1 MSKSGLLFHSSGMG
15 SFDAAQRGYR
25 IGYGRVSTRDQNPD
39 GQRDA
44 LQAAGCDEIYIDKA
58 SGKLASRP
66 EFDKALGRLRPSDT
80 FVITRLSRAMRS
92 LRHLIGLS
100 ADLTERGV
108 HLQVL
113 KQGIDTT
120 TAQGRLVFHVL
131 GAIDEFQRELNVEGT
146 LEGLASAHARG
157 RTGGRP
163 PAMSADQVKL
173 ARQLA
178 DQRGADGRR
187 EYTITQ
193 VAAMLGVSRPTL
205 YRALEPRKPASPLPR

>member
-1 MSKSGLLFHSSGMG
+1 
-15 SFDAAQRGYR
+15 
-25 IGYGRVSTRDQNPD
+25 
-39 GQRDA
+39 
-44 LQAAGCDEIYIDKA
+44 
-58 SGKLASRP
+58 
-66 EFDKALGRLRPSDT
+66 
-80 FVITRLSRAMRS
+80 MRS
-92 LRHLIGLS
+92 LKQLIGLS
-100 ADLTERGV
+100 ADLAERGV

-131 GAIDEFQRELNVEGT
+131 GAIDEFQRELIVEGT
-146 LEGLASAHARG
+146 LEGLASARARG

-173 ARQLA
+173 ARQLV
-178 DQRGADGRR
+178 DQRGADGRH

-205 YRALEPRKPASPLPR
+205 YRALEPGKPVSPLPGHEGQVRSSRT